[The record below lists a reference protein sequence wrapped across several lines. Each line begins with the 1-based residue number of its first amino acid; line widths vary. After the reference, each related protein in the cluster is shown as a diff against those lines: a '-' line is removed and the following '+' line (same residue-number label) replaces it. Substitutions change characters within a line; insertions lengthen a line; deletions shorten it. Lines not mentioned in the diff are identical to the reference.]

1 MCERGIR
8 DQSLEYRVEIRHWIR
23 LFSAGSRIPYRLKIN
38 CGLANEARQSDSRQP
53 ASRTAATFRRPNA
66 CCRRP
71 AGMGRA
77 DNGTGR
83 VRRNERRVT
92 AADVTLSRRAE
103 TAVSM
108 VAPAGVG
115 RAVVH
120 DFESLYAVHYTSLT
134 TQLYAYFGDRQ
145 QAQDVAQE
153 AFCRALAR
161 WRQISAYD
169 DPVAWVRRVAW
180 NLATS
185 QVRRSRV
192 AAAFRRRHQP
202 EHIAPPSA
210 DRVALFTAL
219 RALPAKQ
226 RQATVLFYL
235 ADLPIAEIA
244 DCDGGLR
251 RHRQVVAAPGADGAR
266 AGTRGTAGFEP
277 RLGQGVAPCLR
288 SSRTTGSR
296 ASSTSSA
303 SRRGRRSCRRAP
315 RQRTRPYAGVA
326 RPA

>member
-1 MCERGIR
+1 M
-8 DQSLEYRVEIRHWIR
+8 
-23 LFSAGSRIPYRLKIN
+23 
-38 CGLANEARQSDSRQP
+38 
-53 ASRTAATFRRPNA
+53 
-66 CCRRP
+66 
-71 AGMGRA
+71 
-77 DNGTGR
+77 
-83 VRRNERRVT
+83 T
-92 AADVTLSRRAE
+92 AADLTLNLGAE
-103 TAVSM
+103 AAASM
-108 VAPAGVG
+108 VAPVGVG

-120 DFESLYAVHYTSLT
+120 EFEALYAVHYTSLT

-161 WRQISAYD
+161 WRQISTYD

-202 EHIAPPSA
+202 EHVAPPSA

-235 ADLPIAEIA
+235 ADLPITEIA
-244 DCDGGLR
+244 DSMAVSVGTVKSWL
-251 RHRQVVAAPGADGAR
+251 HRARTALAQELAAPHDSN
-266 AGTRGTAGFEP
+266 
-277 RLGQGVAPCLR
+277 LGSDKESHHA
-288 SSRTTGSR
+288 
-296 ASSTSSA
+296 
-303 SRRGRRSCRRAP
+303 
-315 RQRTRPYAGVA
+315 
-326 RPA
+326 